1 MVKNM
6 TTEVQTTV
14 KYRYIVTDL
23 LTNQILAEIPFTGVS
38 YERAL
43 KAAGRF
49 QGNISI
55 NLDTKSLDLYNST
68 MPGKTGLYVMR
79 NDECVWGGIIWS
91 REYSVTGQEISVS
104 ASEFTSYL
112 HHRRIWKTFLRE
124 FDGVKVTRYNASLLK
139 VRLGYK
145 SRITINSGSTV
156 ELIFD
161 ESRAYNYRGHYKVV
175 GDYVDASVIYVED
188 IPIEAFT
195 GNPIA
200 FDGDYREDEA
210 TKTQTKTYS
219 ITSRKMVKGKKDV
232 TLTTKTAHGLLPG
245 DIVNISGVDQGIGL
259 EDYVKT
265 TGDSTPL
272 TVDHVDVNFEKFIYQ
287 GKTKVGYKFRGFI
300 PSVELVGFAIQ
311 PVVGDS
317 TNAYGY
323 VFISIDGPDNSPYP
337 FETVSIEDDPSWY
350 LTYNSTDKPTV
361 GVDYFGI
368 KPGDTIDLSGF
379 GIDDTIKFNGPG
391 SGFTGDARINGKHV
405 VTSVSVEAFPF
416 DREPADFDSTSY
428 WDFPYWVVQIE
439 FKLPQSTTVIPYVA
453 QLGNDHIF
461 DYTGSNYTF
470 NGPYRLC
477 RDIGNLEPG
486 QSIIF
491 RKFTGSTNQYLADA
505 GLNENGVFKIL
516 EVEPWDDPYGA
527 QSQSFTIATKA
538 NYDKWTNNIIPTIP
552 GAVNTT
558 IERIVHYKNKLINK
572 AADEVNK
579 LGNEIVAVPSYDS
592 FTVLSYRD
600 SSVSSNVRQS
610 EAKVKWDPVYSAV
623 MHANTDTYDYVRLLL
638 GHVFTDFSR
647 VPNSSSFLGTDITN
661 GVRKVTYD
669 EVNQKVRLH
678 AGFVESAYSKEI
690 KRDSFTI
697 SAVKLSKNLA
707 TATFSLDDYTAT
719 AGSVSGSASINISKI
734 QLNNGRDTAWITTS
748 TDHGLEV
755 GDVFSVSGLNVN
767 QAAFSASSYKVTEV
781 VNSKKIK
788 FTNTY
793 NQAIEEKNVSS
804 GSLSYSYGN
813 YITYTFDSHSLIP
826 GDVIS
831 VEIAGTTSS
840 YETEGAVVLSVNS
853 TQVTVSSPTRATGSF
868 SGTATVYRHHNF
880 AVGDTVTISG
890 VDADLGLG
898 RNIFDITTRVESVP
912 SRSKITFSVPEEDS
926 VPLSSVIKSQTPTG
940 TTNITIKTDS
950 DHDISPGDSVVIS
963 GVTPSAYRGSWTAQ
977 AGTTGNT
984 LVVNIGSNPGKIK
997 VGGSVGRSVEYVNG
1011 NATGKYYVKLA
1022 LPTPYDQ
1029 FYVSYTGGLTDVGTY
1044 VTVYGNDISVN
1055 GSFPIKKISPN
1066 KDYIE
1071 YYIPDG
1077 TETKAI
1083 EYLAPDSATIVF
1095 GAHGMIPGNTITV
1108 RGLADLNYDGTFTIS
1123 DVPNLTSLEYQ
1134 HELPAMQIT
1143 NYRVKRNEAGTGTL
1157 VWLRLSGK
1165 PTYGSFVGSADRPTT
1180 PPKTPTKVKIQG
1192 VPILD
1197 DGTYTVY
1204 KYLDPERIRLENPNK
1219 LRDAYYIQLYLSGN
1233 TSIQLTPPLLDVPI
1247 DVNDRLYGTVGN
1259 ITSATYVAKG
1269 TTGTG
1274 TTTFVTTAAHG
1285 LSAGDTIYL
1294 SNVGNVFTNKSGVSN
1309 AYTWLTG
1316 TVKTKTSTTFT
1327 MDQSSL
1333 YRYKYSIQPEVA
1345 RTSVT
1350 LTGITGATVRNYKT
1364 DSKILTS
1371 VYATA
1376 QITTMSDFYSD
1387 QIDQRAKKVIN
1398 RAYNKET
1405 QEVRLTTETNHEFK
1419 PGEVVTIS
1427 GVDDPDTIE
1436 PVFDGS
1442 YVLIASTEFA
1452 LANPGKTVAGEKT
1465 EKDVLVYRSGSA
1477 LKSDIGVFLDPVK
1490 KDTDP
1495 TRRLISSDILA
1506 KNADGTYPATA
1517 VVEPIVFGATY
1528 GSYTGNT
1535 DLGIEF
1541 STYDYSGA
1549 YMRGKSYRG
1558 HELIVVADALD
1569 EYADKY
1575 IVRPGTTKAI
1585 RNVSGFEYRI
1595 DCYFDKETQSF
1606 KRVFV
1611 FIPINFP
1618 NEPVHGEVSPISRFG
1633 ADKIVFEYPGNISE
1647 ITMQESAEEA
1657 ATRFWMVGSDGG
1669 TGTDNASKTYVGLAD
1684 AGLLSRGWPIIEQVE
1699 TNDQLDFIADIT
1711 DYAKRY
1717 LVETKPPIGTF
1728 EVSVNG
1734 SYDPVVNS
1742 YSPGDWCSL
1751 IVRDQFITERLAT
1764 DLEPRDTVLVRKIAG
1779 YSVQVPDGNGFPEQ
1793 VKLTLI
1799 PEWDVDKR

>member
-43 KAAGRF
+43 KSAGKF

-139 VRLGYK
+139 VRLGYG

-161 ESRAYNYRGHYKVV
+161 EARAYNYRGHYKVV
-175 GDYVDASVIYVED
+175 GDYVNASSIYVED
-188 IPIEAFT
+188 IPVEAFT
-195 GNPIA
+195 GNAIA
-200 FDGDYREDEA
+200 FDGDYREDET
-210 TKTQTKTYS
+210 TKTQTKTYT
-219 ITSRKMVKGKKDV
+219 ITNREMVKGKKDV
-232 TLTTKTAHGLLPG
+232 TLTTKVAHGLLPG
-245 DIVNISGVDQGIGL
+245 DSVAISGIDAGTGLVDYI
-259 EDYVKT
+259 KT

-272 TVDHVDVNFEKFIYQ
+272 NYKNCKIYSSPTDY
-287 GKTKVGYKFRGFI
+287 GMVGTTKYKRRYLVTYPTTRVYTYKI
-300 PSVELVGFAIQ
+300 EVESNSAIAYMWLYYDGLIASEINTDGD
-311 PVVGDS
+311 PPPILTPAPYYGMDIGSIIRVVGLTD
-317 TNAYGY
+317 
-323 VFISIDGPDNSPYP
+323 PDNGNVDLSGSYKI
-337 FETVSIEDDPSWY
+337 IEYGEYGLGGVGAVMYGSVKIKVQLPSDRTW
-350 LTYNSTDKPTV
+350 
-361 GVDYFGI
+361 VDSDHFS
-368 KPGDTIDLSGF
+368 DTIDNVSS
-379 GIDDTIKFNGPG
+379 I
-391 SGFTGDARINGKHV
+391 
-405 VTSVSVEAFPF
+405 VSV
-416 DREPADFDSTSY
+416 
-428 WDFPYWVVQIE
+428 
-439 FKLPQSTTVIPYVA
+439 
-453 QLGNDHIF
+453 GNF
-461 DYTGSNYTF
+461 
-470 NGPYRLC
+470 
-477 RDIGNLEPG
+477 EVG
-486 QSIIF
+486 Q
-491 RKFTGSTNQYLADA
+491 KFTISNTVESYP
-505 GLNENGVFKIL
+505 IL
-516 EVEPWDDPYGA
+516 EDEQHEVVEVGDTYLRFEKI
-527 QSQSFTIATKA
+527 FTSKPIL
-538 NYDKWTNNIIPTIP
+538 
-552 GAVNTT
+552 TT
-558 IERIVHYKNKLINK
+558 DIRGDISRVVHYKNTIKNVS
-572 AADEVNK
+572 AADLNK
-579 LGNEIVAVPSYDS
+579 SNNIITAVPTYKS
-592 FTVLSYRD
+592 FVVLSNAD
-600 SSVSSNVRQS
+600 SSISSNVAQTQ
-610 EAKVKWDPVYSAV
+610 AKVQWDPVYAAV

-647 VPNSSSFLGTDITN
+647 VPTSSSFLGTDITN
-661 GVRKVTYD
+661 GIRKVTYN
-669 EVNQKVRLH
+669 EANQTVRLH
-678 AGFVESAYSKEI
+678 TGFVESAYSKEI
-690 KRDSFTI
+690 KRDSFTV
-697 SAVKLSKNLA
+697 SAVTLSKNLA
-707 TATFSLDDYTAT
+707 TATFSLSDYTVT
-719 AGSVSGSASINISKI
+719 AGSVSGTNV
-734 QLNNGRDTAWITTS
+734 TFTS
-748 TDHGLEV
+748 
-755 GDVFSVSGLNVN
+755 SN
-767 QAAFSASSYKVTEV
+767 
-781 VNSKKIK
+781 
-788 FTNTY
+788 
-793 NQAIEEKNVSS
+793 
-804 GSLSYSYGN
+804 
-813 YITYTFDSHSLIP
+813 SLIP
-826 GDVIS
+826 GDVVS
-831 VEIAGTTSS
+831 VDIPASTST
-840 YETEGAVVLSVNS
+840 YEVVGAVVTAANA
-853 TQVTVSSPTRATGSF
+853 THFTVTASGVTGSF
-868 SGTATVYRHHNF
+868 SGTGTAYKHHDF
-880 AVGDTVTISG
+880 AVGDVVTFSG
-890 VDADLGLG
+890 IDADLGLG
-898 RNIFDITTRVESVP
+898 KNIFDITTRVESVP
-912 SRSKITFSVPEEDS
+912 TRSKITFSVPDESE
-926 VPLSSVIKSQTPTG
+926 
-940 TTNITIKTDS
+940 
-950 DHDISPGDSVVIS
+950 ISL
-963 GVTPSAYRGSWTAQ
+963 T
-977 AGTTGNT
+977 
-984 LVVNIGSNPGKIK
+984 
-997 VGGSVGRSVEYVNG
+997 YVNA

-1083 EYLAPDSATIVF
+1083 EYLSPDSTTIVF

-1108 RGLADLNYDGTFTIS
+1108 RGLADKNYDGTFTIS
-1123 DVPNLTSLEYQ
+1123 DIPNLTSLEYQ

-1143 NYRVKRNEAGTGTL
+1143 NYRVKRNPAGTGTYI
-1157 VWLRLSGK
+1157 WLRLSGK
-1165 PTYGSFVGSADRPTT
+1165 PTYGSFVDNV
-1180 PPKTPTKVKIQG
+1180 TKVKIQG

-1197 DGTYTVY
+1197 NDTYTIY
-1204 KYLDPERIRLENPNK
+1204 RYLDPEQIKLSNPNK
-1219 LRDAYYIQLYLSGN
+1219 LKDAYYIQLYLSGN

-1247 DVNDRLYGTVGN
+1247 DIDDRLYGTVGN
-1259 ITSATYVAKG
+1259 VNSATYVANG
-1269 TTGTG
+1269 TKGTG

-1294 SNVGNVFTNKSGVSN
+1294 SNVGNVFTNKSGVSS

-1316 TVKTKTSTTFT
+1316 TVKTIPTSTRFT
-1327 MDQSSL
+1327 MNQNSL
-1333 YRYKYSIQPEVA
+1333 YRYKYKVNVGVA
-1345 RTSVT
+1345 KTSVT

-1376 QITTMSDFYSD
+1376 QITTMSDFYSN
-1387 QIDQRAKKVIN
+1387 QIDQRVKKVIN

-1405 QEVRLTTETNHEFK
+1405 QEVRLTTQTNHGFS

-1427 GVDDPDTIE
+1427 GVDDPGTIE

-1442 YVLIASTEFA
+1442 YVLIGSTEYA
-1452 LANPGKTVAGEKT
+1452 AINPTKTVTREKT
-1465 EKDVLVYRSGSA
+1465 EKNVLVYKSGSA
-1477 LKSDIGVFLDPVK
+1477 LKSDIGVFLDPNK

-1495 TRRLISSDILA
+1495 TRRLISSDILD

-1535 DLGIEF
+1535 DLEIEF

-1558 HELIVVADALD
+1558 HELVVVADALD

-1575 IVRPGTTKAI
+1575 IVRPGSTKAV
-1585 RNVSGFEYRI
+1585 RNVHGFEYRI
-1595 DCYFDKETQSF
+1595 DCYFDKDTQSF
-1606 KRVFV
+1606 RRVFV

-1618 NEPVHGEVSPISRFG
+1618 NEPVHGEVSSVSRFG

-1647 ITMQESAEEA
+1647 ITLQESAEEA

-1684 AGLLSRGWPIIEQVE
+1684 TDLLSNGWPIFEQVE

-1728 EVSVNG
+1728 DVSVNG

-1751 IVRDQFITERLAT
+1751 IVRDQFISERLTT